1 MTFIHYY
8 LFCKC
13 NVNCLYA
20 SLTLNNSFFL
30 CIAIYIW
37 KKNQI
42 PIKKNTYKKTTPL
55 PQQTNKQNKRT
66 SIYRL
71 NGPHGKRK
79 FNQSAIYSILKVDT
93 CFQIKLYTGNQV
105 IHTFQCFERFKEF
118 LKFSQQLSFQNI
130 VLGKNAIHFCFVL
143 SLIKQQR
150 LV

>member
-13 NVNCLYA
+13 NVNILYA

-42 PIKKNTYKKTTPL
+42 PIKKKHLQKNNPPPPTNKQTK
-55 PQQTNKQNKRT
+55 QTNKYLSFKRST
-66 SIYRL
+66 W
-71 NGPHGKRK
+71 KRK